1 MIGLLIGGD
10 EGEESKDREVELYA
24 VIMAGGVGTRLWPRS
39 RQSTPKQLLD
49 IVTEN
54 TMLQETFLRI
64 EPLIPPDKVF
74 VITNGT
80 YAPIVREQIPQLPR
94 ENVIVEPAG
103 RNTAPCIGLA
113 ALYLRQLDPEG
124 VMVVLPSDHLICKAP
139 HFRDTLK
146 VVAEVA
152 QGGHLVT
159 MGIQPDSPHTGYGY
173 IQRGDFLRQM
183 GQHGVYKV
191 ARFTEKPDEATA
203 QRFLDSGQYYWN
215 SGMFG
220 WKVSAILEAIE
231 VHLPTLHARLMAIE
245 AALGSQGE
253 REVMEEVWQGV
264 ESISVDYGIME
275 RADNVAVIPMD
286 VGWSDVGSWATVA
299 ELMPKDAEDN
309 VVIGEHIGIDT
320 TGSLLY
326 SSGRL
331 IATIGLRDIIV
342 VDTGDAVL
350 VCPKSRAQEVKELV
364 GELRGKQKDE
374 YL

>member
-1 MIGLLIGGD
+1 LA
-10 EGEESKDREVELYA
+10 ELYA

-39 RQSTPKQLLD
+39 RQCTPKQLLD
-49 IVTEN
+49 IVAEN

-64 EPLIPPDKVF
+64 EPLIPPDRTL

-80 YAPIVREQIPQLPR
+80 CAPAVREQIPQLPR
-94 ENVIVEPAG
+94 DNVIAEPAG

-113 ALYLRQLDPEG
+113 ALHLRQLDPEG
-124 VMVVLPSDHLICKAP
+124 VMVVLPADHLIREAA
-139 HFRDTLK
+139 HFREVLK
-146 VVAEVA
+146 AMSEVA
-152 QGGHLVT
+152 QDGHLVT

-173 IQRGDFLRQM
+173 IQRGDFLHQI
-183 GQHGVYKV
+183 GQHSVYKV
-191 ARFTEKPDEATA
+191 TRFTEKPDKATA

-220 WKVSAILEAIE
+220 WKVSAILEAIQA
-231 VHLPTLHARLMAIE
+231 HLPALHTQLMAIG
-245 AALGSQGE
+245 AALGRQQE

-264 ESISVDYGIME
+264 ESISIDYGVME
-275 RADNVAVIPMD
+275 RADNAAVIPMD

-299 ELMPKDAEDN
+299 ELLPQDTQGN
-309 VVIGEHIGIDT
+309 VVVGEHVGIDT

-331 IATIGLRDIIV
+331 IATVGLRDMIV

-350 VCPKSRAQEVKELV
+350 ICPKARAQEVKDLV
-364 GELRGKQKDE
+364 DELRGKQKDE

>member
-1 MIGLLIGGD
+1 V
-10 EGEESKDREVELYA
+10 KDLAKLYA

-39 RQSTPKQLLD
+39 RQNMPKQFLD
-49 IVTEN
+49 IVAEN

-64 EPLIPPDKVF
+64 EPLIPPDRVF

-80 YAPIVREQIPQLPR
+80 CAPIVREQIPWLPR
-94 ENVIVEPAG
+94 DNVLVEPAG

-124 VMVVLPSDHLICKAP
+124 VMVVLPADHLIREAA
-139 HFRDTLK
+139 HFREVLK

-152 QGGHLVT
+152 QDGHLAT

-173 IQRGDFLRQM
+173 IQRGDSLRQV

-191 ARFTEKPDEATA
+191 ARFTEKPDEVTA
-203 QRFLDSGQYYWN
+203 HRFLDSGQYYWN

-220 WKVSAILEAIE
+220 WKVSAILEAIK
-231 VHLPTLHARLMAIE
+231 VHLPALHAQLMTIE
-245 AALGSQGE
+245 AALGSQRE
-253 REVMEEVWQGV
+253 REVMEEVWQRV
-264 ESISVDYGIME
+264 EGISIDYGVME
-275 RADNVAVIPMD
+275 RAGNVAVIPMD

-299 ELMPKDAEDN
+299 ELLPKDADDN
-309 VVIGEHIGIDT
+309 VVVGEHIGIDT

-350 VCPKSRAQEVKELV
+350 VCPRARAQEVKDLV
-364 GELRGKQKDE
+364 DELRGRQRDE

>member
-1 MIGLLIGGD
+1 M
-10 EGEESKDREVELYA
+10 VELYA

-39 RQSTPKQLLD
+39 RQGTPKQLLD
-49 IVTEN
+49 IVAEN

-64 EPLIPPDKVF
+64 EPLIPPDRIL

-80 YAPIVREQIPQLPR
+80 CAPIVQEQIPQIPKD
-94 ENVIVEPAG
+94 NVIAEPAG

-124 VMVVLPSDHLICKAP
+124 VMVVLPADHLIHEAAD
-139 HFRDTLK
+139 FREVLK

-152 QGGHLVT
+152 QDGYLVT

-173 IQRGDFLRQM
+173 IQRGDFLRQI
-183 GQHGVYKV
+183 GRHNVYRV
-191 ARFTEKPDEATA
+191 ARFTEKPDKATA
-203 QRFLDSGQYYWN
+203 QRFLDSGQYFWN

-220 WKVSAILEAIE
+220 WKISAILEAIE
-231 VHLPTLHARLMAIE
+231 IHLPALHAQLMTIE
-245 AALGSQGE
+245 AALGSQQE
-253 REVMEEVWQGV
+253 RKVMEDVWQGV
-264 ESISVDYGIME
+264 ESISIDYGVME
-275 RADNVAVIPMD
+275 RADNAAVTPMD

-299 ELMPKDAEDN
+299 ELLPQDREDN
-309 VVIGEHIGIDT
+309 VVVGEHTGIDT

-331 IATIGLRDIIV
+331 IATIGLRDMIV

-350 VCPKSRAQEVKELV
+350 ICPKGRAQEVKDLV
-364 GELRGKQKDE
+364 GKLKEKRKDE

>member
-1 MIGLLIGGD
+1 M
-10 EGEESKDREVELYA
+10 EVELYA

-39 RQSTPKQLLD
+39 RQNMPKQFLD
-49 IVTEN
+49 IVSEN

-64 EPLIPPDKVF
+64 EPLIPPDRVF
-74 VITNGT
+74 VITNAT
-80 YAPIVREQIPQLPR
+80 CAPLVQEQIPWLPR
-94 ENVIVEPAG
+94 DNVIVEPAG

-113 ALYLRQLDPEG
+113 ALCLRPLDPQG
-124 VMVVLPSDHLICKAP
+124 VMVVLPADHLIREAVA
-139 HFRDTLK
+139 FRDVLK

-152 QGGHLVT
+152 QDGHLVT

-173 IQRGDFLRQM
+173 IQRGGLLRQVD
-183 GQHGVYKV
+183 QHSIYKV
-191 ARFTEKPDEATA
+191 ARFTEKPDVATA

-220 WKVSAILEAIE
+220 WKVSAILEAIG
-231 VHLPTLHARLMAIE
+231 VHLPALHAQLMTIE
-245 AALGSQGE
+245 AALGSQRE
-253 REVMEEVWQGV
+253 QEVMEEVWRGV
-264 ESISVDYGIME
+264 ERISIDYGVME

-299 ELMPKDAEDN
+299 ELLPKDAEGN
-309 VVIGEHIGIDT
+309 VVVGEHISIDT
-320 TGSLLY
+320 TGSLLH

-331 IATIGLRDIIV
+331 VATIGLRDIVV

-350 VCPKSRAQEVKELV
+350 ICPKARVEEVKDLV
-364 GELRGKQKDE
+364 GELRERQKDE

>member
-1 MIGLLIGGD
+1 M
-10 EGEESKDREVELYA
+10 KDLEVELYA

-39 RQSTPKQLLD
+39 RQNIPKQFLD
-49 IVTEN
+49 LVTED
-54 TMLQETFLRI
+54 TMLQDTFWRI
-64 EPLIPPDKVF
+64 EPLIPPDRVF

-80 YAPIVREQIPQLPR
+80 CAPIVREQIPQLPR
-94 ENVIVEPAG
+94 DNVIVEPAG

-124 VMVVLPSDHLICKAP
+124 VMVVLPADHLIREAA
-139 HFRDTLK
+139 HFREVLK

-152 QGGHLVT
+152 QDGHLVT

-173 IQRGDFLRQM
+173 IQRGDFLHQI
-183 GQHGVYKV
+183 GQHSVYQV

-203 QRFLDSGQYYWN
+203 RRFLASGQYYWN

-231 VHLPTLHARLMAIE
+231 VHLPALHAQLMTIE
-245 AALGSQGE
+245 AALGSQRE
-253 REVMEEVWQGV
+253 REVLEEVWREV
-264 ESISVDYGIME
+264 ESISVDYGVME
-275 RADNVAVIPMD
+275 RADKTAQQCRAAVIPID

-299 ELMPKDAEDN
+299 ELLSRDTKDN

-331 IATIGLRDIIV
+331 IATIGLRDMIV
-342 VDTGDAVL
+342 VNTGDAVL
-350 VCPKSRAQEVKELV
+350 ICPRARAQEVKDLV
-364 GELRGKQKDE
+364 DELREKQKDK

>member
-1 MIGLLIGGD
+1 M
-10 EGEESKDREVELYA
+10 YA

-39 RQSTPKQLLD
+39 RQNMPKQFLD
-49 IVTEN
+49 IVADN

-64 EPLIPPDKVF
+64 EPLVPPDRVF
-74 VITNGT
+74 VITNG
-80 YAPIVREQIPQLPR
+80 ACARLVHEQIPWLPGK
-94 ENVIVEPAG
+94 NVIVEPAG

-124 VMVVLPSDHLICKAP
+124 VMVVLPADHLIREAV
-139 HFRDTLK
+139 HFREVLK

-152 QGGHLVT
+152 QDDYLVT

-173 IQRGDFLRQM
+173 IQRGDAL
-183 GQHGVYKV
+183 GQIGPHSVYKV
-191 ARFTEKPDEATA
+191 ARFTEKPDEAMA
-203 QRFLDSGQYYWN
+203 RRFLDSGQYYWN

-231 VHLPTLHARLMAIE
+231 VHLPTLHDQLMAIE
-245 AALGSQGE
+245 AALGSQRE

-264 ESISVDYGIME
+264 ESISIDYGVME
-275 RADNVAVIPMD
+275 RADNAAVIPMD

-299 ELMPKDAEDN
+299 ELLPKDAEGN
-309 VVIGEHIGIDT
+309 VVVGKHIGIDT

-350 VCPKSRAQEVKELV
+350 VCPRARAQEVKDLV
-364 GELRGKQKDE
+364 DELRRKQKDE

>member
-1 MIGLLIGGD
+1 MGSPL
-10 EGEESKDREVELYA
+10 GEVKDQEVELYA

-39 RQSTPKQLLD
+39 RQNMPKQFLD
-49 IVTEN
+49 IVAET

-64 EPLIPPDKVF
+64 EPLIPPDRAF

-80 YAPIVREQIPQLPR
+80 WAPIVREQIPQLPR
-94 ENVIVEPAG
+94 DNVIVEPAG
-103 RNTAPCIGLA
+103 RNTAPGIGLA

-124 VMVVLPSDHLICKAP
+124 VMVVLPADHLIREAAR
-139 HFRDTLK
+139 FREVLR

-152 QGGHLVT
+152 RDGHLVT

-173 IQRGDFLRQM
+173 IQRGDFLRQI
-183 GQHGVYKV
+183 GQHSVYKV
-191 ARFTEKPDEATA
+191 ARFTEKPDEVTA
-203 QRFLDSGQYYWN
+203 RHFLDSGQYYWN

-220 WKVSAILEAIE
+220 WKISTILEAIE
-231 VHLPTLHARLMAIE
+231 VHLPALHAQLMTIE
-245 AALGSQGE
+245 AALGSQRE
-253 REVMEEVWQGV
+253 REMMEEVWQGV
-264 ESISVDYGIME
+264 ESVSIDYGVME

-299 ELMPKDAEDN
+299 ELLPKDAEDN
-309 VVIGEHIGIDT
+309 VVIGEHIGVDT

-331 IATIGLRDIIV
+331 IATMGLRDVVV
-342 VDTGDAVL
+342 VDTGDVVL
-350 VCPKSRAQEVKELV
+350 VCPKARAQEVKDLV
-364 GELRGKQKDE
+364 GELRGRHKDE

>member
-1 MIGLLIGGD
+1 
-10 EGEESKDREVELYA
+10 VELYA

-39 RQSTPKQLLD
+39 RQNMPKQFLD
-49 IVTEN
+49 IVAEN

-64 EPLIPPDKVF
+64 EPLIPPDRVF

-80 YAPIVREQIPQLPR
+80 CAPIVCEQIPWLPR

-124 VMVVLPSDHLICKAP
+124 VMVVLPADHLIREAG
-139 HFRDTLK
+139 HFREVLK

-152 QGGHLVT
+152 QDGHLVT

-173 IQRGDFLRQM
+173 IQRGDLLHQV
-183 GQHGVYKV
+183 GQHGIYKV

-203 QRFLDSGQYYWN
+203 QRFLDSGQYDWN

-220 WKVSAILEAIE
+220 WKVSAILEAIG
-231 VHLPTLHARLMAIE
+231 VHLPALHAQLMTIE
-245 AALGSQGE
+245 AALGSQRE
-253 REVMEEVWQGV
+253 REVMEEVWEGV
-264 ESISVDYGIME
+264 ESISIDYGVME

-299 ELMPKDAEDN
+299 ELLPKDADDN
-309 VVIGEHIGIDT
+309 VVVGKHVGIDT

-331 IATIGLRDIIV
+331 IATIGLKDIVV

-350 VCPKSRAQEVKELV
+350 ICPRARAQEVKDLVDEL
-364 GELRGKQKDE
+364 GKKQEDE

>member
-1 MIGLLIGGD
+1 
-10 EGEESKDREVELYA
+10 LYA

-39 RQSTPKQLLD
+39 RQNMPKQLLD
-49 IVTEN
+49 IVAEN
-54 TMLQETFLRI
+54 TMLQETFTRI
-64 EPLIPPDKVF
+64 EPLIPSERVF

-80 YAPIVREQIPQLPR
+80 YAPIVWEQIPQLPKG
-94 ENVIVEPAG
+94 NVIVEPAG
-103 RNTAPCIGLA
+103 RNTAPCIGLT

-124 VMVVLPSDHLICKAP
+124 VMVVLPADHLIREAA
-139 HFRDTLK
+139 HFREVLE

-152 QGGHLVT
+152 QDRHLVT

-173 IQRGDFLRQM
+173 IQRGDFLRQI

-191 ARFTEKPDEATA
+191 VRFTEKPDEVTA
-203 QRFLDSGQYYWN
+203 RRFLDSGQYDWN

-231 VHLPTLHARLMAIE
+231 VHLPALYAQLMTIE
-245 AALGSQGE
+245 AALGSQRE
-253 REVMEEVWQGV
+253 REVLEEVWQGV
-264 ESISVDYGIME
+264 EGISIDYGVME
-275 RADNVAVIPMD
+275 RVDNVAVIPMD

-309 VVIGEHIGIDT
+309 VVVGEHVGIDT
-320 TGSLLY
+320 TGSLFY

-331 IATIGLRDIIV
+331 IATIGLKDIIV
-342 VDTGDAVL
+342 VDTDDAIL
-350 VCPKSRAQEVKELV
+350 ICPKARAQEVKDLV